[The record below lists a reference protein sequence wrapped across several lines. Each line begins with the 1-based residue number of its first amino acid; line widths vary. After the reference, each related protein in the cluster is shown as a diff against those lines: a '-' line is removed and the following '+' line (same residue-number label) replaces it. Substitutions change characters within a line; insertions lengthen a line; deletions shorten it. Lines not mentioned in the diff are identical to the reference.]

1 MSPSTFYLYTETTP
15 ERRKYYLDELFNRS
29 TPPPEW
35 AAVKTKPTIIFKDT
49 IQTASSLW
57 KFVNGPGNTF
67 NGEFSSTQY
76 FSEGTSL
83 RIEPSLEV

>member
-57 KFVNGPGNTF
+57 KFVNARATLSMVNF
-67 NGEFSSTQY
+67 RRLSIFRKEQ
-76 FSEGTSL
+76 
-83 RIEPSLEV
+83 VCA